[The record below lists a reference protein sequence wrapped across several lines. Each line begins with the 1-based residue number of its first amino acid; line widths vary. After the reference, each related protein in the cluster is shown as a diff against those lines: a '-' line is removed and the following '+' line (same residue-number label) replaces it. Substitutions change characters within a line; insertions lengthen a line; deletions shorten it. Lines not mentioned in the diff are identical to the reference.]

1 MSRPVNVFGKP
12 LAYDIGV
19 GPDGPS
25 DEIKEGNDLSDAT
38 LKTGTRKLV
47 QETQGNGERGKET
60 KNSFPVTS
68 EDIGTKTKLTTVDG
82 STPQIIPAENGYV
95 QKNSNEQRRLDSYS
109 KSALSDNAIKGA
121 PQPTSLKKGK
131 SANGTIDG
139 NKYIDSK
146 VAVSEY
152 ANPLIKSNRF
162 NPDSKLVENSIKYR
176 VNPNKPNETLGSYT
190 NYLNSNNGKSLSD
203 GDMANIGPMLSLR
216 STRELNSTSPEGYG
230 KDGPDG
236 AGASASSILPGI
248 TQVALERV
256 PTDDLTAASVL
267 RSLIDGKT
275 DAVDMSGNGKRRV
288 LKLDQSYG
296 QLNNVLE
303 PFNGLLPVGMI
314 ATAAALAIALNV
326 ALKGILALFLLL
338 TTASNN
344 KSRIKDTVGRYMLGQ
359 SQYSE
364 GFDGG
369 FKFLPPQLPA
379 KLFGLLETK
388 NPYGSAVE
396 EGIKLFFGGRIDK
409 SAQKILESPGFYANF
424 CRTIVRSAADFA
436 REFGQI
442 GTGNPVQ
449 VAENIVNIVSIIKNS
464 KVVAVLNVFAQMG
477 DNSLNLAQQ
486 VDRNKDVLNKT
497 TGMVS
502 TVDSLEDEPGSL
514 KSRTKN
520 SLRLAWGHSAVP
532 SSILFSQN
540 YSRAARYSSAKSKDT
555 NGKSSTPLAV
565 YSSKSAKVRIEKSDV
580 IKMEAALDAEYV
592 PFYFHDLRT
601 NEIVS
606 MQAFLYSLSDS
617 FDASYTSEA
626 AYGRVEPIKTWS
638 GTTRKIGLSFACV
651 PTNQLDFDEMWLKIN
666 KLITFVY
673 PQWSQGTV
681 LTKDGESFIQPFSQ
695 IPSATPVI
703 RLRVGDV
710 IRSNYSDMSLARMFG
725 LGSDAFK
732 LNGSTESDK
741 VDEVVLAFIQDAISR
756 KLTSEDKVLMSGDEF
771 DILPGSYESTN
782 TGGVG
787 DAILGAVTSIASTVG
802 IDTPTQV
809 KSIAK
814 VPYKL
819 PIIIKEDLGTEV
831 TFTFEDG
838 NNVVGLNSELMFL
851 ASKNNLYPSQKTIR
865 KIVDEFTQESTVV
878 DNSIFADEAIRKFF
892 DENSNSIVKSF
903 RQNQG
908 KGLACVVEN
917 ISFEWVD
924 SDTITWE
931 IDRPGF
937 VAPKFCKVN
946 MSIAP
951 IHDIAPGIDS
961 DGTNRAPIYPVGS
974 FSNALGGHS
983 LNEGYVSQ
991 FRKNRT
997 KKLI

>member
-1 MSRPVNVFGKP
+1 MTRPVNVFGKP

-19 GPDGPS
+19 GSDGPS
-25 DEIKEGNDLSDAT
+25 DEIKEGDDLSDAT
-38 LKTGTRKLV
+38 LKTGTRKLM
-47 QETQGNGERGKET
+47 QETQGNGDRGKET
-60 KNSFPVTS
+60 KNTYPVTS
-68 EDIGTKTKLTTVDG
+68 DDVVKIKLMTAEG
-82 STPQIIPAENGYV
+82 NTPELTPSENGYV
-95 QKNSNEQRRLDSYS
+95 KKNSQEQRRLDSYS
-109 KSALSDNAIKGA
+109 KSALSDNAVKGA
-121 PQPTSLKKGK
+121 PLPKSLKKGK

-139 NKYIDSK
+139 NQYVDSK
-146 VAVSEY
+146 ESVSEY

-176 VNPNKPNETLGSYT
+176 VNPGKPNETLGSHT
-190 NYLNSNNGKSLSD
+190 EYLNSKNGKSLSD
-203 GDMANIGPMLSLR
+203 GDMANIAPMLSLR
-216 STRELNSTSPEGYG
+216 STRELNSTSSDGYG

-236 AGASASSILPGI
+236 AGASASAILPGI

-256 PTDDLTAASVL
+256 AVDDLTAASVL
-267 RSLIDGKT
+267 QSLIDGKA
-275 DAVDMSGNGKRRV
+275 DPVDMSGNGKRRV
-288 LKLDQSYG
+288 TNMDQSYG

-314 ATAAALAIALNV
+314 ATAAALAISLNV
-326 ALKGILALFLLL
+326 ALKGILALFLVL

-344 KSRIKDTVGRYMLGQ
+344 KSRIKDSIGKYMLGQ

-364 GFDGG
+364 GFDGE

-442 GTGNPVQ
+442 GTGNPIQ

-486 VDRNKDVLNKT
+486 IEKNPDVINKT
-497 TGMVS
+497 TGMIS
-502 TVDSLEDEPGSL
+502 TVDSMEDEPGSL
-514 KSRTKN
+514 KSRTKG
-520 SLRLAWGHSAVP
+520 SLRMAWSHSNVP
-532 SSILFSQN
+532 SAILFSQN
-540 YSRAARYSSAKSKDT
+540 YSRSAKYSSTKSKDT
-555 NGKSSTPLAV
+555 NGKSNVPLSV
-565 YSSKSAKVRIEKSDV
+565 YSSKSAKVRISKDDV
-580 IKMEAALDAEYV
+580 KKMEEALDAEYV

-617 FDASYTSEA
+617 FDASYTSES

-673 PQWSQGTV
+673 PQWSQGTI

-732 LNGSTESDK
+732 LNGTSDVDK
-741 VDEVVLAFIQDAISR
+741 VDEVVLGFIQDTINR
-756 KLTSEDKVLMSGDEF
+756 RLTSDEKILASGDEF

-782 TGGVG
+782 SGGVG

-814 VPYKL
+814 VPYNL

-831 TFTFEDG
+831 LFQFEDG
-838 NNVVGLNSELMFL
+838 NNVVGLNSELMFV
-851 ASKNNLYPSQKTIR
+851 ASKSNLYPSQKTIR
-865 KIVDEFTQESTVV
+865 KIVSEFTQESDVV
-878 DNSIFADEAIRKFF
+878 DNSIFSDEAIRKFF

-924 SDTITWE
+924 SDSVTWE

-937 VAPKFCKVN
+937 VAPKFCKVT
-946 MSIAP
+946 MSISP

-961 DGTNRAPIYPVGS
+961 DGTNRAPVYPVGS